1 MKLESRLLVAV
12 LLVAVAIAPLPAQS
26 PFKVMTWNIRYGT
39 ANDGAHAWPNR
50 REHVITTIREH
61 APGILGVQEA
71 LRFQLDELLAG
82 LPRYVSVGVGRDDG
96 VDKGEFAAILVD
108 TTRFEVSASGTTWFS
123 DTPQVPGS
131 TGWGNTIPRITTWAL
146 LYDRLDDERVWVYN
160 LHLDHISQPSRE
172 RSVEFLI
179 SEHRRRADAQR
190 ARESNDAEY
199 GGARPDPRLVVMGD
213 FNSGEDNPAFRRA
226 LQAGW
231 RSALRVIHPDST
243 FAGTFTGFRDEVD
256 AESGVIDHIL
266 LGAGWKVADAGVDTR
281 RFGATWPS
289 DHFPVWAVVS
299 VSR

>member
-1 MKLESRLLVAV
+1 MKLKAV
-12 LLVAVAIAPLPAQS
+12 LLLAGLLAVAIAPVSAQS

-50 REHVITTIREH
+50 RDHVTATIRDH
-61 APGILGVQEA
+61 SPGILGVQEA

-131 TGWGNTIPRITTWAL
+131 TSWGNTIPRITTWAL
-146 LYDRLDDERVWVYN
+146 LYDRLDDERIWVYN
-160 LHLDHISQPSRE
+160 LHLDHQSQPSRE
-172 RSVEFLI
+172 KSVEFLI
-179 SEHRRRADAQR
+179 SEQRRRADSQR
-190 ARESNDAEY
+190 ARDSNDAEY
-199 GGARPDPRLVVMGD
+199 GGARPDPRLIVMGD
-213 FNSGEDNPAFRRA
+213 FNSGEDNPAFKRA
-226 LQAGW
+226 LEAGW
-231 RSALRVIHPDST
+231 RSALRVVHPDSA

-256 AESGVIDHIL
+256 ANSGVIDHVL
-266 LGAGWKVADAGVDTR
+266 LGAGWQVDDAGIDTR
-281 RFGATWPS
+281 RYGATWPS
-289 DHFPVWAVVS
+289 DHFPVWAVLS